1 MTTSTK
7 PALCQPGVIVP
18 HVLHD
23 LRALT
28 PDRPLSHVER
38 LRLAERQATELRRM
52 LGVTD
57 DRFPIHLLRHI
68 PRVCVRIIDDL
79 PVSGLTFW
87 GDHTWKI
94 QIRSEESLIHRR
106 FTVLHEFKHIID
118 HPVSARLYD
127 ERAYVAIGE
136 RELIA
141 DHFAACALLPA
152 ENLKTA
158 CTTQADRRELAR
170 RFGVGGR
177 QLALRIA
184 ELGLDCDHDTTNVTE
199 RRIT

>member
-1 MTTSTK
+1 MTTPTR
-7 PALCQPGVIVP
+7 PGPQPTVTVP
-18 HVLHD
+18 HLLHD

-28 PDRPLSHVER
+28 PDRQLSHVER
-38 LRLAERQATELRRM
+38 LRLAERQAAVLRRA

-57 DRFPIHLLRHI
+57 DRFPIRLLRDIPHI
-68 PRVCVRIIDDL
+68 CVRTVDDL

-94 QIRSEESLIHRR
+94 QIRSEESLTHRR

-118 HPVSARLYD
+118 HPVSGRLYD

-136 RELIA
+136 RELVA

-152 ENLKTA
+152 KNLKTA
-158 CTTQADRRELAR
+158 CTTQPDRRELAR

-177 QLALRIA
+177 QLALRLA
-184 ELGLDCDHDTTNVTE
+184 ELGLDCDSTTNVTE